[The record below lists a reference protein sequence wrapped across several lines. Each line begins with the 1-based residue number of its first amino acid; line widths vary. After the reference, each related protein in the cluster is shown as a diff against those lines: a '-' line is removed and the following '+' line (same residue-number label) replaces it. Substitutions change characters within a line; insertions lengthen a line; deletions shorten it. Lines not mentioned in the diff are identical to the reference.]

1 VEIRQREK
9 EAMNEQSPGP
19 TSFPALREIL
29 SGREPPPVAFVA
41 RRAAYPWLVV
51 GTVSIGAFMGQLD
64 ASIVQLILPM
74 LESDF
79 AAKLDA
85 VNWVALAYLL
95 TMTVFLPVCGRLA
108 DMFGHKLLYTGGFL
122 LFVLG
127 SALCSMAPSLWLL
140 IAFRVLEA
148 IGASLLA
155 ANSIAIVV
163 RATSPAQRGRALG
176 IQGAAQAI
184 GLAVGP
190 ALGGILL
197 ETLGWRSVFWINVPF
212 GLAGVAAGWLILPQ
226 TTGLSEDKRF
236 DWRGALLIGLA
247 LAALVIALNQAHAWG
262 LSSALI
268 GTALAAAVLL
278 VLFVLTERRATPPL
292 VDLNLFRSRAFA
304 SGNAAGLLVYAAL
317 FGMFFLMP
325 FVFVRGYHD
334 SWLLAGLRLS
344 VIPVAIGI
352 TAPLSGALSDRLGP
366 RVPNV
371 AGTVTCLVSLGL
383 LFVALDETGHHV
395 ALIVLALAVFGAG
408 QGLFTAPNNSAVM
421 TAAPRRLSGEA
432 GSLLNVMR
440 SLGMSIGIAAA
451 AAILAWQL
459 QELTGDGNT
468 TVGVPPAE
476 LLAAARAVTV
486 LLAGLCIAATAL
498 SLVRPKPAAN

>member
-1 VEIRQREK
+1 
-9 EAMNEQSPGP
+9 MNEQSPGP
-19 TSFPALREIL
+19 ASFPALREIL
-29 SGREPPPVAFVA
+29 RGREPPPAAFVA

-79 AAKLDA
+79 AARLDA
-85 VNWVALAYLL
+85 VSWVALGYLL

-108 DMFGHKLLYTGGFL
+108 DMFGHKFLYTGGFL

-127 SALCSMAPSLWLL
+127 SALCSLAPNLWLL
-140 IAFRVLEA
+140 IAFRVVEA
-148 IGASLLA
+148 VGASLLA

-163 RATSPAQRGRALG
+163 SAATSAQRGRALG
-176 IQGAAQAI
+176 IQGAAQAV

-212 GLAGVAAGWLILPQ
+212 GLAGVIAGWLILPQ
-226 TTGLSEDKRF
+226 TTRLSGDKRF
-236 DWRGALLIGLA
+236 DWRGTLLIAPA
-247 LAALVIALNQAHAWG
+247 LAALMIAFNEAHAWG
-262 LSSALI
+262 PTSILLI
-268 GTALAAAVLL
+268 GTAAVAAALL
-278 VLFVLTERRATPPL
+278 LLFVWAERHAAPPL
-292 VDLNLFRSRAFA
+292 VNLNLFRNWAFA

-334 SWLLAGLRLS
+334 SWLVAGLRLS
-344 VIPVAIGI
+344 MIPVALGI
-352 TAPLSGALSDRLGP
+352 AAPLSGALSDRLGP
-366 RVPNV
+366 RVPTV
-371 AGTVTCLVSLGL
+371 AGTVTCLAALAL
-383 LFVALDETGHHV
+383 LFVALDESGHHV

-421 TAAPRRLSGEA
+421 TATPPQLSGEA

-451 AAILAWQL
+451 ATVLAWRL
-459 QELTGDGNT
+459 QELTGHGNT
-468 TVGVPPAE
+468 TVGAPPAE
-476 LLAAARAVTV
+476 LLAAARAVIV
-486 LLAGLCIAATAL
+486 FLAGLCVVATGL
-498 SLVRPKPAAN
+498 SLVRSQPASTERR